1 MDLMLKLRP
10 SFFFSF
16 LIFIFLLQK
25 PNLGSASSPKCI
37 STERQ
42 ALLTFKQSLT
52 DPSGRLSSWSTPD
65 CCKWRGVRCDRR
77 TSYVIKIDLRN
88 PNQTLRRNGE
98 FRNGSLGGKIHPSLT
113 RLKFLSYLDMSSNDF
128 NFTEIPE
135 FLGHIVSLR
144 YLNLSFSSFSGE
156 VPASFGNLSK
166 LESLDLYAQTFSDD
180 VFTMN
185 LRASNLGWLS
195 SLSSSLTYLNMGFVS
210 LSGAGETWLQD
221 FSRLSKLK
229 ELHLFNCELRSLPL
243 SLPSSANLKLL
254 EVLDLS
260 RNYFY
265 SPTPNWLFDLTSLRK
280 LFLQSNELSGEI
292 PAVLGDLPR
301 LKYLDLSENSFQ
313 GQIHRF
319 LEALS
324 RNQGN
329 SSLLSLS
336 NSFTGSIPSS
346 VGNMVS
352 LKKLDL
358 SFNAM
363 NGKIPESL
371 GKLEE
376 LEDLNLMENKWEGV
390 LLNWFSRIASGVTE
404 LNLENNR
411 IKGTLPQNLVFPNLA
426 AFDLSSN
433 NFQGPFPRWTTY
445 ATQLHLYQNNFS
457 GSLPADIHVLM
468 PRLKNIKLFHNSFT
482 GEIPSSLCELT
493 GLETLNLRNN
503 RFSGSF
509 PKCWRPSSELYE
521 IDASEN
527 SISGQ
532 IPESLCNCSGI
543 THIHLGGN
551 KLTGKLPSWLSKLSS
566 LSMLRLQSNSFDGQI
581 PEDLCRAPSLHI
593 LDLSENKLY
602 GPVPKCMGN
611 LTAIIRDS
619 INLSG
624 NNING
629 EIPVEIL
636 DLTYL
641 RILNLSRNSVAG
653 SIPGNISKLGHL
665 EMLDLSSNKFSG
677 AIPQSLGA
685 ISSLHTLN
693 LSFNKLEGSIPKNLK
708 FKDPSIYAGNELS
721 KLKELHLFNCE
732 LKNLPLSLTSSA
744 NLKLLEVL
752 DLSQNSFSSPTPS
765 WLFDLTSLRK
775 LTLQWVDLRGSVPSG
790 FKKLKLLG
798 TLDLSYN
805 ALSGEIPAVLGDIPQ
820 LKYLDLSRNSFEG
833 QIHMFLDALSKNN
846 GNSLVYLALRNL
858 QILDLSLNSFTGSFP
873 SSVGNMAS
881 LKKLALPLN
890 SMNGKIPESL
900 GKLGRLE
907 TLDLSSNRFSG
918 AIPQSLAAI
927 SSLHT
932 LDLSYNKLEG
942 RIPKNLKFKDP
953 SIYNG
958 NELLC
963 GKPLSKK
970 CPRKQQN
977 VVANRA

>member
-185 LRASNLGWLS
+185 LRASNFGWLS

-280 LFLQSNELSGEI
+280 LFLQLVRLQGSISPGFKKLKLLETLDLSKNELSGEI

-336 NSFTGSIPSS
+336 LMFDRLDGTLPESLGALRNLQILELTGNSFTGSIPSS
-346 VGNMVS
+346 VGNMAS

-390 LLNWFSRIASGVTE
+390 LLKSHFVNLRSLKSFTLATEANRSLVFKVPSTWVPPFRLELINIENCRIGPSFPMWLQVQDKLNSVTLRNTGIADKIPHSWFSRIASGVAE
-404 LNLENNR
+404 LYLENNR

-468 PRLKNIKLFHNSFT
+468 PRLKNIKLFHNSFS

-532 IPESLCNCSGI
+532 IPESLCVLPRLSDLLLNQNALEGSIPDSFQNCSGL
-543 THIHLGGN
+543 THVHLGGN
-551 KLTGKLPSWLSKLSS
+551 KLTGKLPWWLSKLSS
-566 LSMLRLQSNSFDGQI
+566 LSMLCLQSNSFDGQI
-581 PEDLCRAPSLHI
+581 PDDLCSAPSLHI
-593 LDLSENKLY
+593 LDLSENKLS
-602 GPVPKCMGN
+602 GSVPKCIGN
-611 LTAIIRDS
+611 LTAIVQGKSVDEYYEYQEIRDS

-624 NNING
+624 NNMYG
-629 EIPVEIL
+629 EIPAEIL

-665 EMLDLSSNKFSG
+665 E
-677 AIPQSLGA
+677 
-685 ISSLHTLN
+685 T
-693 LSFNKLEGSIPKNLK
+693 
-708 FKDPSIYAGNELS
+708 
-721 KLKELHLFNCE
+721 
-732 LKNLPLSLTSSA
+732 
-744 NLKLLEVL
+744 
-752 DLSQNSFSSPTPS
+752 
-765 WLFDLTSLRK
+765 
-775 LTLQWVDLRGSVPSG
+775 
-790 FKKLKLLG
+790 
-798 TLDLSYN
+798 
-805 ALSGEIPAVLGDIPQ
+805 
-820 LKYLDLSRNSFEG
+820 LDLSRN
-833 QIHMFLDALSKNN
+833 
-846 GNSLVYLALRNL
+846 
-858 QILDLSLNSFTGSFP
+858 
-873 SSVGNMAS
+873 
-881 LKKLALPLN
+881 
-890 SMNGKIPESL
+890 
-900 GKLGRLE
+900 
-907 TLDLSSNRFSG
+907 RFSG
-918 AIPQSLAAI
+918 VIPQSLAAI

-932 LDLSYNKLEG
+932 LNLSYNKLEG
-942 RIPKNLKFKDP
+942 SIPKQLKFKDP
-953 SIYNG
+953 SIYVG

-970 CPRKQQN
+970 CARKQQQT
-977 VVANRA
+977 VVVN

>member
-10 SFFFSF
+10 NFFFSF

-52 DPSGRLSSWSTPD
+52 DPSGRLSSWSRPD

-280 LFLQSNELSGEI
+280 LFLQLVRLQGSISPGFKKLKLLETLDLSKNELSGEI

-336 NSFTGSIPSS
+336 LMFDRLDGTLPESLGALRNLQILELTGNSFTGSIPSS
-346 VGNMVS
+346 VGNMAS

-390 LLNWFSRIASGVTE
+390 LLKSHFVNLRSLKSFTLATEANRSLVFKVPSTWVPPFRLELINIESCRIGPSFPMWLQVQDKLNSVTLRNTGIADKIPHSWFSRIASGVTE

-509 PKCWRPSSELYE
+509 PRCWRPSSELYE

-532 IPESLCNCSGI
+532 IPESLCVLPRLSDLLLNQNALEGSIPDSFQNCSGL
-543 THIHLGGN
+543 THVHLGGN

-581 PEDLCRAPSLHI
+581 PDDLCRAPSLHI

-611 LTAIIRDS
+611 LTAIVQGKSVDEYYEYQEIRDS

-641 RILNLSRNSVAG
+641 RILSLSRNSVAG

-665 EMLDLSSNKFSG
+665 E
-677 AIPQSLGA
+677 
-685 ISSLHTLN
+685 T
-693 LSFNKLEGSIPKNLK
+693 
-708 FKDPSIYAGNELS
+708 
-721 KLKELHLFNCE
+721 
-732 LKNLPLSLTSSA
+732 
-744 NLKLLEVL
+744 
-752 DLSQNSFSSPTPS
+752 
-765 WLFDLTSLRK
+765 
-775 LTLQWVDLRGSVPSG
+775 
-790 FKKLKLLG
+790 
-798 TLDLSYN
+798 
-805 ALSGEIPAVLGDIPQ
+805 
-820 LKYLDLSRNSFEG
+820 LDLSRN
-833 QIHMFLDALSKNN
+833 
-846 GNSLVYLALRNL
+846 
-858 QILDLSLNSFTGSFP
+858 
-873 SSVGNMAS
+873 
-881 LKKLALPLN
+881 
-890 SMNGKIPESL
+890 
-900 GKLGRLE
+900 
-907 TLDLSSNRFSG
+907 RFSG
-918 AIPQSLAAI
+918 VIPQSLAAI

-932 LDLSYNKLEG
+932 LNLSYNKLEG
-942 RIPKNLKFKDP
+942 SIPKQLKFKDP
-953 SIYNG
+953 SIYIG

-970 CPRKQQN
+970 CARNLYPIYK
-977 VVANRA
+977 

>member
-1 MDLMLKLRP
+1 MLKLRP

-52 DPSGRLSSWSTPD
+52 DPSGRLSSWSRPD
-65 CCKWRGVRCDRR
+65 CCKWRGVCCDRR

-113 RLKFLSYLDMSSNDF
+113 RLKFLSYLDLSSNDF

-135 FLGHIVSLR
+135 FVGHIVSLR

-180 VFTMN
+180 LFTMN
-185 LRASNLGWLS
+185 LRASKLGWLS
-195 SLSSSLTYLNMGFVS
+195 GLSSSLTYLNMGFAS
-210 LSGAGETWLQD
+210 LSGAGENWLQD

-280 LFLQSNELSGEI
+280 LFLQLVRLQGSISPGFKKLKLLETLDLSKNELSGEI

-319 LEALS
+319 LDALS
-324 RNQGN
+324 KNKGN

-336 NSFTGSIPSS
+336 LMFDR
-346 VGNMVS
+346 
-352 LKKLDL
+352 LDGTL
-358 SFNAM
+358 
-363 NGKIPESL
+363 PESL
-371 GKLEE
+371 G
-376 LEDLNLMENKWEGV
+376 
-390 LLNWFSRIASGVTE
+390 A
-404 LNLENNR
+404 
-411 IKGTLPQNLVFPNLA
+411 
-426 AFDLSSN
+426 
-433 NFQGPFPRWTTY
+433 
-445 ATQLHLYQNNFS
+445 
-457 GSLPADIHVLM
+457 
-468 PRLKNIKLFHNSFT
+468 
-482 GEIPSSLCELT
+482 
-493 GLETLNLRNN
+493 LRN
-503 RFSGSF
+503 
-509 PKCWRPSSELYE
+509 
-521 IDASEN
+521 
-527 SISGQ
+527 
-532 IPESLCNCSGI
+532 
-543 THIHLGGN
+543 
-551 KLTGKLPSWLSKLSS
+551 
-566 LSMLRLQSNSFDGQI
+566 
-581 PEDLCRAPSLHI
+581 LHI
-593 LDLSENKLY
+593 LDLSENKLS
-602 GPVPKCMGN
+602 GSVPKCMGN
-611 LTAIIRDS
+611 LTAIVQGKSVDEYYEYQEIRDS

-629 EIPVEIL
+629 EMPVEIL

-665 EMLDLSSNKFSG
+665 E
-677 AIPQSLGA
+677 
-685 ISSLHTLN
+685 
-693 LSFNKLEGSIPKNLK
+693 
-708 FKDPSIYAGNELS
+708 
-721 KLKELHLFNCE
+721 
-732 LKNLPLSLTSSA
+732 
-744 NLKLLEVL
+744 
-752 DLSQNSFSSPTPS
+752 
-765 WLFDLTSLRK
+765 
-775 LTLQWVDLRGSVPSG
+775 
-790 FKKLKLLG
+790 
-798 TLDLSYN
+798 TLDLS
-805 ALSGEIPAVLGDIPQ
+805 
-820 LKYLDLSRNSFEG
+820 R
-833 QIHMFLDALSKNN
+833 
-846 GNSLVYLALRNL
+846 
-858 QILDLSLNSFTGSFP
+858 
-873 SSVGNMAS
+873 
-881 LKKLALPLN
+881 
-890 SMNGKIPESL
+890 
-900 GKLGRLE
+900 
-907 TLDLSSNRFSG
+907 NRFSG

-932 LDLSYNKLEG
+932 LNVSYNKLEG
-942 RIPKNLKFKDP
+942 SIPKQLKFKDP
-953 SIYNG
+953 SIYAG

-970 CPRKQQN
+970 CARKQQD
-977 VVANRA
+977 VVVN

>member
-1 MDLMLKLRP
+1 MNLKLKLRP

-16 LIFIFLLQK
+16 LVFIFLLKK
-25 PNLGSASSPKCI
+25 PDLGSASNSPKCI
-37 STERQ
+37 SSQRQ

-52 DPSGRLSSWSTPD
+52 DPSGRLSSWSGPD
-65 CCKWRGVRCDRR
+65 CCKWRGVGCDRR

-98 FRNGSLGGKIHPSLT
+98 FRKGSLGGMINPSLT
-113 RLKFLSYLDMSSNDF
+113 RLKFLSYLDLSSNDF

-156 VPASFGNLSK
+156 VPASLGNLSK

-180 VFTMN
+180 LFTIN
-185 LRASNLGWLS
+185 LRSGNLGWLS
-195 SLSSSLTYLNMGFVS
+195 GLSSSLTYLNMGFVS
-210 LSGAGETWLQD
+210 LRGAGEVWLED
-221 FSRLSKLK
+221 LSRLEKLK
-229 ELHLFNCELRSLPL
+229 ELHLFSCEIWNLPL
-243 SLPSSANLKLL
+243 SFPSSSANLKLL

-260 RNYFY
+260 RNSFI
-265 SPTPNWLFDLTSLRK
+265 SPIPNWLFDLTSLRK

-292 PAVLGDLPR
+292 PAVLGDLPQ
-301 LKYLDLSENSFQ
+301 LKHLDLSENSFE

-319 LEALS
+319 LDALS
-324 RNQGN
+324 KNKGN

-346 VGNMVS
+346 VGNMAS

-358 SFNAM
+358 SFNSM

-376 LEDLNLMENKWEGV
+376 LVDLNLMENKWEGV
-390 LLNWFSRIASGVTE
+390 LLNWFSIIAAGVTE
-404 LNLENNR
+404 LYLENNR

-445 ATQLHLYQNNFS
+445 ATELYLYQNNFS

-468 PRLKNIKLFHNSFT
+468 PRLKNIKLFQNSFT
-482 GEIPSSLCELT
+482 GKIPSSLCELT

-503 RFSGSF
+503 RFSGSL

-543 THIHLGGN
+543 THVHLGGN

-566 LSMLRLQSNSFDGQI
+566 LSMLRLPSNSFDGQI
-581 PEDLCRAPSLHI
+581 PDDLCSAPSLHI
-593 LDLSENKLY
+593 LDLSENKLS
-602 GPVPKCMGN
+602 GPVPKCIGN

-624 NNING
+624 NNMYG
-629 EIPVEIL
+629 EIPAGIL

-665 EMLDLSSNKFSG
+665 ETLDLSSNKFSG
-677 AIPQSLGA
+677 AIPQSLAA
-685 ISSLHTLN
+685 ISSLRTLN
-693 LSFNKLEGSIPKNLK
+693 LSYNKLEGSIPKQLK
-708 FKDPSIYAGNELS
+708 FKDPSIYIGNELS

-732 LKNLPLSLTSSA
+732 LKNLPLSLPSHA

-752 DLSQNSFSSPTPS
+752 DLSQNSFSSPIPN

-775 LTLQWVDLRGSVPSG
+775 LTLQWVDLQGSIPPG
-790 FKKLKLLG
+790 FNKLKLLE

-805 ALSGEIPAVLGDIPQ
+805 ALSGEIPAVLGDLPQ

-833 QIHMFLDALSKNN
+833 QIHMFVDALSKNK
-846 GNSLVYLALRNL
+846 GNSSLLSLTLRNL

-900 GKLGRLE
+900 GKLDRLE

-932 LDLSYNKLEG
+932 LNLSYNKLEG

-958 NELLC
+958 NEFLC
-963 GKPLSKK
+963 GKPLPKR
-970 CPRKQQN
+970 CPRKQ
-977 VVANRA
+977 